1 MSFFE
6 KFEAA
11 IGNKDLEAMME
22 LMHPDWTMVM
32 HSTGKVLDLNDWKEM
47 FSKIIAGDNFNR
59 ENVRCL
65 YENDDIMVAHSIAT
79 FPNGTTDAVM
89 YVGILKD
96 GRLFRTETGSTPIN
110 KEKAERKGCL
120 LLPTK
125 VPAILSRAR
134 AVALAVDF

>member
-1 MSFFE
+1 MRSGRNEFFK

-11 IGNKDLEAMME
+11 IGNKDLDTMME

-47 FSKIIAGDNFNR
+47 FSKIIAGDNFRR
-59 ENVRCL
+59 ENVRCI
-65 YENDDIMVAHSIAT
+65 YENDDIMVSHSIAT

-96 GRLFRTETGSTPIN
+96 GKLFRTETGSTPIN
-110 KEKAERKGCL
+110 K
-120 LLPTK
+120 
-125 VPAILSRAR
+125 
-134 AVALAVDF
+134 

>member
-6 KFEAA
+6 KLEAA
-11 IGNKDLEAMME
+11 MGNKDLDAMMK

-47 FSKIIAGDNFNR
+47 FS
-59 ENVRCL
+59 
-65 YENDDIMVAHSIAT
+65 HSIAT

-110 KEKAERKGCL
+110 K
-120 LLPTK
+120 
-125 VPAILSRAR
+125 
-134 AVALAVDF
+134 